1 MRIRLSAALLL
12 LLSMFVFVGGHTA
25 DAAGHGKVVSAPIG
39 LWQTDFAFGGLI
51 PDDGVP
57 RIHAHTG
64 GHAVAGAIAVLPV
77 TSWLSIDLRSVPAGR
92 VGEVVPSQ
100 PGHRVA
106 PARAPPSTTL

>member
-1 MRIRLSAALLL
+1 MRTRLPAALLL
-12 LLSMFVFVGGHTA
+12 LLSMFALVGGHSA
-25 DAAGHGKVVSAPIG
+25 DAAGHGKAVSAPIG
-39 LWQTDFAFGGLI
+39 VWQNDFAFGGLI

-57 RIHAHTG
+57 RMHAHTG

-77 TSWLSIDLRSVPAGR
+77 TSWHARDLRSVPAGL
-92 VGEVVPSQ
+92 VGEVLPSQ